1 MLYGGDGLSFRGN
14 AEEGD
19 YFLTIS
25 QRSTD
30 FELPSLLNIGLS
42 YDLPM
47 LPEDHRVSG
56 SGTFTSN
63 SFQKDQF
70 RLGLEYAFRELIM
83 FRGGYVYQDGILNGK
98 YGYNSS

>member
-47 LPEDHRVSG
+47 LPEDHRVST
-56 SGTFTSN
+56 SGLSLLTLFKKINLDS
-63 SFQKDQF
+63 D
-70 RLGLEYAFRELIM
+70 
-83 FRGGYVYQDGILNGK
+83 
-98 YGYNSS
+98 